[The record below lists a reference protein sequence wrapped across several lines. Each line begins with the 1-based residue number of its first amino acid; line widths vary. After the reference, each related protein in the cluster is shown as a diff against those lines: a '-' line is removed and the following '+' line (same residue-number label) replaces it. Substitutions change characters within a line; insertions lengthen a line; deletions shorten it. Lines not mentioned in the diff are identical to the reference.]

1 MVFVLVNII
10 KANKTNKQQ
19 TRIIIQLQ
27 GKSKNKNRKTK
38 EKILFKVL
46 AIYIHC
52 VCVYINNKSIDFW
65 FFVRGESSL
74 TWISYHILD
83 KSMFHSFIHCFYIR
97 FRNVQ
102 NFPFSWK
109 KSHVFLH
116 LAVTVNRGMR
126 KRRKLNYQIK
136 CGWLVG

>member
-10 KANKTNKQQ
+10 KANKTNKQTNKQ
-19 TRIIIQLQ
+19 ESSFSYRASPKT
-27 GKSKNKNRKTK
+27 KKNKGKNSVKFWLFLYTLCVNRL
-38 EKILFKVL
+38 IFGFLV
-46 AIYIHC
+46 
-52 VCVYINNKSIDFW
+52 W

-102 NFPFSWK
+102 NFPFPWK

>member
-52 VCVYINNKSIDFW
+52 VCINNKSIDFW
-65 FFVRGESSL
+65 FLGLFLFGGIIINMNL
-74 TWISYHILD
+74 ISYPGWKHV
-83 KSMFHSFIHCFYIR
+83 SFIHCFYIR

>member
-52 VCVYINNKSIDFW
+52 VCINNKSIDFW
-65 FFVRGESSL
+65 FLGLFLFGGIIINMNL
-74 TWISYHILD
+74 ISYPGWKHV
-83 KSMFHSFIHCFYIR
+83 SFIHCFYIR

-102 NFPFSWK
+102 NERISYSREK
-109 KSHVFLH
+109 KITCVF
-116 LAVTVNRGMR
+116 AFGSNG
-126 KRRKLNYQIK
+126 KQNEKIKLSD
-136 CGWLVG
+136 